1 MIVPVK
7 TDPIVA
13 TNNTF
18 KPTLANSLAFS
29 LLIACTVPKMI
40 PMEEKLA
47 NDTKN
52 PETIP
57 TVFGAK

>member
-1 MIVPVK
+1 MIAPVR

-18 KPTLANSLAFS
+18 KPTLASSLAFS
-29 LLIACTVPKMI
+29 LLIACTVPKII
-40 PMEEKLA
+40 PIEEKLA

-52 PETIP
+52 PDTIP
-57 TVFGAK
+57 TVFGDK